1 MFALNKVP
9 HIIYIIY
16 IESFDRALILIQ
28 CIIRLREG
36 EIKIKSS
43 FCSRG
48 Y

>member
-1 MFALNKVP
+1 MLALNKVP
-9 HIIYIIY
+9 QIIYIIY
-16 IESFDRALILIQ
+16 IESFGRVLILFS